1 MTRLRVVERRPVE
14 RLTPTDLPA
23 PPLHALT
30 NRLYGAGGIRAN
42 GLAWFWRAMR
52 AQQSSEWVTLGADD
66 ARLHI
71 ALEGDAVGL
80 EGPAFDWRRCQG
92 ETRLLAWAA
101 HHESFIELLR
111 VVFQRDWIPETIG
124 ARNAVQ
130 RAGRVKAGFS
140 VHRADGTRVVTGV
153 ADFCA
158 SAVAAA
164 SGQGGACERPGSLLD
179 GVRAELPCI
188 IDEFGVDAQSLTA
201 LEPGCIVRLDNRSLA
216 AGKARVVSPAG
227 AVHLVLELAG
237 ARATVIGFAGA
248 STHSV
253 GGHFMSSDQPAAG
266 AGPADTQPGAPGPAA
281 IDPRSVPVRLA
292 FSAGRLSVAIS
303 ELRNVAPGYVFEL
316 DKRLDDQM
324 ITVFANDT
332 PVALGELVAIGDL
345 IGVRITRI
353 IGAS

>member
-1 MTRLRVVERRPVE
+1 MTRLRVVERRAVE

-23 PPLHALT
+23 PSLHTLT

-42 GLAWFWRAMR
+42 GLTWFWRAMR
-52 AQQSSEWVTLGADD
+52 AQQSSEWVTLAADD

-71 ALEGDAVGL
+71 TLEGDAVGL
-80 EGPAFDWRRCQG
+80 DGPTFEWRGCQG

-101 HHESFIELLR
+101 HHESFIDLLR
-111 VVFQRDWIPETIG
+111 VVFQRDWIPESIG
-124 ARNAVQ
+124 VRNAVV
-130 RAGRVKAGFS
+130 RAGRVKAGFN
-140 VHRADGTRVVTGV
+140 VHRADGARVVAGV

-164 SGQGGACERPGSLLD
+164 TGHGAACQRPDSILD
-179 GVRAELPCI
+179 GVRAQLPCI
-188 IDEFGVDAQSLTA
+188 IDEFGVDAQALSA

-216 AGKARVVSPAG
+216 AARARVVSPAG
-227 AVHLVLELAG
+227 PVHLVLELAG

-253 GGHFMSSDQPAAG
+253 GGHFMSSDPPATAP
-266 AGPADTQPGAPGPAA
+266 GPADPQPGTPAA

-353 IGAS
+353 IGAT